1 MGQWVINMRC
11 GFLKRDKLD
20 EKRLPDSIYKSV
32 VSSLYADPNSL
43 AIGVGSCVAGA
54 LVLFFKTNDPAQLI
68 FASVFFFVG
77 VVRLLLAKSFHNAI
91 QFNLSVKTY
100 KTWESKYNLISTSY
114 IFVLCLWY
122 ANGLLRSDD
131 PFVQLLSLSLIL
143 CYLIGIIG
151 RNFASDR
158 VVGSQVIVAT
168 ICLIGS
174 TLLFDSKNGLYS
186 FLFALFLVPFFF
198 ATYYMSAR
206 LRGMLFKAEINALS
220 NKTIANQFD
229 VALENV
235 AHGIAMI
242 DRRGTVVVANDRF
255 MELAGMADWEIIGC
269 NISILHTVEIKDAR
283 HNTLGRQIE
292 FCLDQNKSEQFTFEL
307 SSGAVIE
314 AEYNSMIDGGVIVL
328 SDVSERKASE
338 KVIRDLANFDALTNL
353 SNRRHF
359 MENVESF
366 LARNEESKNSSMF
379 FIDLDRFKVINDTL
393 GHGIGDELLRIIASR
408 LKLLLTRD
416 IMLCRFGGD
425 EFVLFCPGLSEP
437 TECSKFAD
445 MILKELNM
453 PIIIKGNHIDIGGS
467 IGIALSPEHGK
478 NANMLL
484 QHADAALYE
493 AKANG
498 RSTYV
503 FYTSSLGEMIS
514 NKRQLEAD
522 LRHAL
527 KNETIDLHYQALF
540 DVKKCTIVGC
550 EALAR
555 WNHPTLGNVSPA
567 VFIALAEETGL
578 IIELGEQLLRKAMM
592 ECLKWPGDVRVAVN
606 VSSIQFQKSDIFK
619 TVERLL
625 KETGLPASKLNIEVT
640 ESAMINSID
649 AISVTL
655 QKLSNL
661 GVHISLDD
669 FGTGFSS
676 LSYLHTL
683 PFDKVKIDKSFVDN
697 AIASERSLILL
708 QGVVDLIKRLGL
720 KVVLEGIETQE
731 QLNVLEKHIDVHEY
745 QGYLF
750 FKPISAEDFYE
761 LIHKTH
767 RNEFSVQADT
777 IKLASSN

>member
-1 MGQWVINMRC
+1 MRC
-11 GFLKRDKLD
+11 AFLKRDKLD
-20 EKRLPDSIYKSV
+20 ERELPDSIYKSV

-43 AIGVGSCVAGA
+43 AIGICCCIAGA
-54 LVLFFKTNDPAQLI
+54 LVLFFKTYDPAQLI

-77 VVRLLLAKSFHNAI
+77 AVRLLLAKSFHNAI

-100 KTWESKYNLISTSY
+100 RIWEGKYNFISTSY

-122 ANGLLRSDD
+122 ANGLIRSDD

-151 RNFASDR
+151 RNFASKK
-158 VVGSQVIVAT
+158 VVRSQVIT
-168 ICLIGS
+168 SIIMLIGS
-174 TLLFDSKNGLYS
+174 AALFDNIYGIALTLFLLP
-186 FLFALFLVPFFF
+186 FLFAIQI
-198 ATYYMSAR
+198 MSAR
-206 LRGMLFKAEINALS
+206 LRGMLFKAEVNAFK
-220 NKTIANQFD
+220 NKTIVNQFD

-235 AHGIAMI
+235 THGIAMI
-242 DRRGTVVVANDRF
+242 DKGGTVVVANDRF

-269 NISILHTVEIKDAR
+269 NISILHTVEIKDAK
-283 HNTLGRQIE
+283 HCTLGRQIE
-292 FCLDQNKSEQFTFEL
+292 FCLDQNESEQFTFEL

-366 LARNEESKNSSMF
+366 LTQNKGVENSSMF
-379 FIDLDRFKVINDTL
+379 FIDLDKFKVINDTL

-503 FYTSSLGEMIS
+503 FYTSALGEAIS
-514 NKRQLEAD
+514 KKRQLETD

-540 DVKKCTIVGC
+540 DFNKCTIVGC

-592 ECLKWPGDVRVAVN
+592 ECLKWPDNVRVAVN

-697 AIASERSLILL
+697 ALASERSLILL
-708 QGVVDLIKRLGL
+708 RGVVDLIKRLGL

-750 FKPISAEDFYE
+750 FKPITAEDFYE

-767 RNEFSVQADT
+767 RNEVNGQVNT
-777 IKLASSN
+777 IKFASSG